1 MNLGQ
6 KENFLLFSAILE
18 TFKILEGELGT
29 KPNFG
34 GKTFGLCTFHLSLS
48 ITKSG
53 NESGRIEVGEMGIKQ
68 PESKE
73 EGMKGSEKGSFEVVE
88 EVVWKGKMDS

>member
-1 MNLGQ
+1 MVQSPTLWV
-6 KENFLLFSAILE
+6 KHL
-18 TFKILEGELGT
+18 
-29 KPNFG
+29 
-34 GKTFGLCTFHLSLS
+34 GLCTFHLSLS

-68 PESKE
+68 PESEE

-88 EVVWKGKMDS
+88 EVVWKGKMDSCK